1 MRLGLPRYGAI
12 LAGLIVNATVF
23 AQSASLA
30 VVSAASYQPGGAV
43 APNSLASLF
52 GSNLAGPTPASAT
65 LDQKGQ
71 LPTELAGTSVEVN
84 GEAAAL
90 LYVSSTQINFVVPAD
105 AVIGT
110 ADVVLQNTVTGAQQ
124 SGTMLVQNVASA
136 VFSAD
141 GTGKGPGAIL
151 NAVTNAPAPFLVV
164 TPEIA
169 GSDQRTR
176 LAVYATGLRYAGNP
190 SHDPSIVNVA
200 ANVGA
205 RGQDAAGNT
214 YTFTVEYAGPGPC
227 CFALDQVNIVLP
239 AELDGAG
246 VVSLFLTAEGSTS
259 NVVSFQM
266 GSLPADSIRV
276 AGLSFSPSYV
286 SGGGNATLTISL
298 NGVARSMGFPVSLES
313 SNSAAPVPY
322 LVTVPAEQAST
333 QVTISTLPVTTVETV
348 TITAQSAGATETA
361 ALEIDPA
368 NALEV
373 STLSVAPTSVLGGQN
388 VSATVTLS
396 GTTPSGGVSI
406 GISSDNSA
414 AKPPATVAVPFA
426 ANSATFSIP
435 TSTVTANQTCTITAT
450 LGRSSTTAQVTVIPA
465 LQLAL
470 ASSSVVGG
478 NGNTVSGT
486 VTIANSAPIVG
497 ANVTL
502 KSSDASA
509 MVPYAVVIPS
519 GQTSASFTITTAAV
533 TAARTVTISAT
544 YGTVTQSAALTVNPP
559 ALPTLT
565 GMTVSPSYVTGG
577 TNATGTVTLGA
588 AAPVGGITVTLLSS
602 SPITAQV
609 PSPVIVQQGA
619 TTASFTILTTHVTS
633 TQTVTITAT
642 AGGVKQ
648 TAVLTV
654 Q

>member
-1 MRLGLPRYGAI
+1 VT
-12 LAGLIVNATVF
+12 GLIASATVW
-23 AQSASLA
+23 AQPVSFV

-43 APNSLASLF
+43 APDSLASLF
-52 GSNLAGPTPASAT
+52 GVNLAGTKASAT
-65 LDQKGQ
+65 LDQNGQ
-71 LPTELAGTSVEVN
+71 LPTVLAGTSVEVN

-90 LYVSSTQINFVVPAD
+90 LYVSASQINFVVPAD
-105 AVIGT
+105 TALGT
-110 ADVVLQNTVTGAQQ
+110 ADVVVQNTATLAAQN
-124 SGTMLVQNVASA
+124 GTMLVQNAAPA

-176 LAVYATGLRYAGNP
+176 LAVYATGLRYAGNS
-190 SHDPSIVNVA
+190 SHDPSMVNVA

-205 RGQDAAGNT
+205 QGQDAAGNS

-227 CFALDQVNIVLP
+227 CFGLDQVNIVLP

-246 VVSLFLTAEGSTS
+246 VVSLFLTAEGNTS

-286 SGGGNATLTISL
+286 DGGDNATLTISL
-298 NGVARSMGFPVSLES
+298 NGVARSMGFPVSLRS
-313 SNSAAPVPY
+313 SNLVASAPA
-322 LVTVPAEQAST
+322 LVTVPAGQVSA
-333 QVTISTLPVTTVETV
+333 QVTIPTSPVTTVETV
-348 TITAQSAGATETA
+348 TITAQGETA

-368 NALEV
+368 HALEV
-373 STLSVAPTSVLGGQN
+373 STLLVTPTSVLGGRN

-396 GTTPSGGVSI
+396 GTAPAGGVSI
-406 GISSDNSA
+406 GITSDNSA
-414 AKPPATVAVPFA
+414 AKPPATVSVPFA
-426 ANSATFSIP
+426 ATSSAPFSIP
-435 TSTVTANQTCTITAT
+435 TSTVTASQTCTIMAT
-450 LGRSSTTAQVTVIPA
+450 LGRSSQTAQITVIPA
-465 LQLAL
+465 LQLTL
-470 ASSSVVGG
+470 AGSAVVGG

-486 VTIANSAPIVG
+486 VTIADSAPIIG
-497 ANVTL
+497 ANIIL

-509 MVPYAVVIPS
+509 TVPYSVTIPS
-519 GQTSASFTITTAAV
+519 GATSATFTVTTAAV
-533 TAARTVTISAT
+533 TAARTVTITAT
-544 YGTVTQSAALTVNPP
+544 YGNLAQTATLTVNPP

-565 GMTVSPSYVTGG
+565 GLAVSPSYVSGG
-577 TNATGTVTLGA
+577 TNAIGTVTLGA
-588 AAPVGGITVTLLSS
+588 AAPVIGVTVTLQSS
-602 SPITAQV
+602 LPVTAQV
-609 PSPVIVQQGA
+609 PALVTVPPGA
-619 TTASFTILTTHVTS
+619 TTASFTIQTTHVTS
-633 TQTVTITAT
+633 THTVTITAK
-642 AGGVKQ
+642 AGGVTE